1 MIDGNRYAVIDIGSN
16 SVRLVVFGGELR
28 APSILFNEKVMAGLG
43 RTKMAGAALDPVAME
58 RTLVALA
65 RFQKLSVMLGVDQP
79 HTVAT
84 AAVRDAANG
93 GEFLSQIA
101 RLGLNVCLLSG
112 EEEAKAAAYGVIAGF
127 DDADG
132 VVGDLGGGSLELARV
147 KKGEVLERAS
157 FPLGVLRLP
166 EIRAQGPRAL
176 DRYLAKTL
184 KENGWTGAASGLPF
198 YLVGGSWRALAKI
211 HAHLVQHPLPI
222 LHHYIMPPEAGS
234 RIARAVTRFNK
245 GTGKFDGIVSGGRR
259 SAMPDAA
266 AMLVA
271 CVNGLKPA
279 SLIVST
285 TGVREG
291 LVYCQLT
298 SEQQQRD
305 PLIVAARVEAGRQ
318 GRFSE
323 HGDILHN
330 WLKPLFG
337 NENEADTR
345 LRRAAC
351 LLGDIGWAANPDFR
365 AERAIEFA
373 LHGNWFGVD
382 ARGRAMIAQA
392 LYSAF
397 GGNPA
402 RPAMLEKL
410 APLADLD
417 RAQTWGLAIRL
428 AQRLSG
434 GTSLPLEK
442 SHLIV
447 APDSLRLVIAE
458 EFGALGGGEAVQ
470 KRLRQL
476 AGTLGLKSDIV
487 TSPPPSPQL

>member
-1 MIDGNRYAVIDIGSN
+1 MIDGNHYAVIDIGSN

-28 APSILFNEKVMAGLG
+28 APSVLFNEKVMAGLG
-43 RTKMAGAALDPVAME
+43 RTKAAGDALDPVAMD

-93 GEFLSQIA
+93 QEFLNNIA
-101 RLGLNVCLLSG
+101 ALGLNVTLLTG

-127 DDADG
+127 DNADG

-147 KKGEVLERAS
+147 KNGEVLARAS

-166 EIRAQGPRAL
+166 EIRAQGVKAL
-176 DRYLAKTL
+176 DRHVAKTL
-184 KENGWTGAASGLPF
+184 KVSGWIGAASGLPF

-211 HAHLVQHPLPI
+211 HTHLTQHPLPI
-222 LHHYIMPPEAGS
+222 LHNYIMPPDAGF
-234 RIARAVTRFNK
+234 RIARAVTLFNK
-245 GTGKFDGIVSGGRR
+245 AAGRFDGIVSGARR
-259 SAMPDAA
+259 PAMADAA

-291 LVYCQLT
+291 LVYCQLPP
-298 SEQQQRD
+298 EQQRRD
-305 PLIVAARVEAGRQ
+305 PLIVAARVEAQRQ

-323 HGDILHN
+323 HGDILHR
-330 WLKPLFG
+330 WLMPLFG
-337 NENEADTR
+337 DEGEGDIR

-365 AERAIEFA
+365 AERALEFA
-373 LHGNWFGVD
+373 LHGNWFGID

-392 LYSAF
+392 LFSAF
-397 GGNPA
+397 GGGA
-402 RPAMLEKL
+402 TRPTMLEKL
-410 APLADLD
+410 APVTDLN
-417 RAQTWGLAIRL
+417 RARCWGLGIRL

-434 GTSLPLEK
+434 GAATPLEK
-442 SHLIV
+442 S
-447 APDSLRLVIAE
+447 RLVVSDATIHLEIAVDVS
-458 EFGALGGGEAVQ
+458 ALGGGEAVQ
-470 KRLRQL
+470 RRLRQL
-476 AGTLGLKSDIV
+476 ASTMGLASSIKIAQHD
-487 TSPPPSPQL
+487 

>member
-16 SVRLVVFGGELR
+16 SVRLVVFGGEMR
-28 APSILFNEKVMAGLG
+28 APSVLFNEKVMAGLG
-43 RTKMAGAALDPVAME
+43 RTKAAGDGLDPVAME

-93 GEFLSQIA
+93 QAFLNQIEQ
-101 RLGLNVCLLSG
+101 LGLRVTLLSG

-127 DDADG
+127 NNADG

-147 KKGEVLERAS
+147 KNGEVLQRAS

-166 EIRAQGPRAL
+166 EIRAQGPKAL
-176 DRYLAKTL
+176 DRHVAKTL
-184 KENGWTGAASGLPF
+184 KAGGWVGAASGLPF

-211 HAHLVQHPLPI
+211 HTHLTHHPLPI
-222 LHHYIMPPEAGS
+222 LHHYIMPPDAGL
-234 RIARAVTRFNK
+234 RIARAVARFNK
-245 GTGKFDGIVSGGRR
+245 TTGKFDGIVSGARR
-259 SAMPDAA
+259 PAMADAA

-279 SLIVST
+279 SLVVST

-291 LVYCQLT
+291 LVYCQLPP
-298 SEQQQRD
+298 EQQRRD
-305 PLIVAARVEAGRQ
+305 PLIVAARVEARRQ

-323 HGDILHN
+323 HGDVLHR
-330 WLKPLFG
+330 WLMPLFEG
-337 NENEADTR
+337 EGEGDIR

-365 AERAIEFA
+365 AERALEFA

-392 LYSAF
+392 LFSAF
-397 GGNPA
+397 GGGGA
-402 RPAMLEKL
+402 RPTMLEKL
-410 APLADLD
+410 APVADLD
-417 RAQTWGLAIRL
+417 RARCWGLGIRV

-434 GTSLPLEK
+434 GAAIPLEK
-442 SHLIV
+442 S
-447 APDSLRLVIAE
+447 RLVVSGGTVNLDIDCE
-458 EFGALGGGEAVQ
+458 VSALGGGEAVQ
-470 KRLRQL
+470 RRLRQL
-476 AGTLGLKSDIV
+476 ATTMSLMSSIRITQSD
-487 TSPPPSPQL
+487 

>member
-43 RTKMAGAALDPVAME
+43 RTGAAGDPLDPVAME
-58 RTLVALA
+58 RTLVALR
-65 RFQKLSVMLGVDQP
+65 RFQKLSALLGVDQP

-93 GEFLSQIA
+93 QDFLRQIGQ
-101 RLGLNVCLLSG
+101 LGLKVMLLSG
-112 EEEAKAAAYGVIAGF
+112 EEEARAAACGVIAGF
-127 DDADG
+127 DKADG

-147 KKGEVLERAS
+147 KNGEVLALAS

-176 DRYLAKTL
+176 DRHIAKTL
-184 KENGWTGAASGLPF
+184 KASGWIGAASGLPF

-211 HAHLVQHPLPI
+211 HTHLIQHPLPI
-222 LHHYIMPPEAGS
+222 LHHYAMPPDAGS
-234 RIARAVTRFNK
+234 RIARAVARFNK
-245 GTGKFDGIVSGGRR
+245 AGSNFDGLVSGARR
-259 SAMPDAA
+259 PAMADAA

-279 SLIVST
+279 SLVIST

-291 LVYCQLT
+291 LVYSRLPP
-298 SEQQQRD
+298 EQQQRD
-305 PLIVAARVEAGRQ
+305 PLIVAARVEARRQ

-323 HGDILHN
+323 HGDILHG
-330 WLKPLFG
+330 WLSPLFRDDA
-337 NENEADTR
+337 EEDIR

-365 AERAIEFA
+365 AERAVEFA

-382 ARGRAMIAQA
+382 ARGRAMIAQT
-392 LYSAF
+392 LFTAF
-397 GGNPA
+397 GGGGE
-402 RPAMLEKL
+402 RPAIL
-410 APLADLD
+410 ARLASDEALN
-417 RAQTWGLAIRL
+417 RARLWGLAIRL

-434 GTSLPLEK
+434 GSEAPLKASRIAVDEASLML
-442 SHLIV
+442 LI
-447 APDSLRLVIAE
+447 APEMAGLI
-458 EFGALGGGEAVQ
+458 GEAVNR
-470 KRLRQL
+470 RLRQL
-476 AGTLGLKSDIV
+476 ATAMGLTGRVLTK
-487 TSPPPSPQL
+487 